1 MTNKENS
8 FKISIVF
15 DNRCKNDG
23 FFTSF
28 GFAALIYNEF
38 NGKYVLFDTGGNS
51 DVLIHNLK
59 QFNINPS
66 EIEKVVISHNHH
78 DHAGGLNGIYKLNSN
93 IEIYVPKSVES
104 SYNRKFIN
112 AKIFGVSDSMEI
124 DQNIYSSGQIGKS
137 IKEQAL
143 LLKTRN
149 NEIIILVGCAHPGLE
164 NFIMKAQEVS
174 KVIAV
179 IGGFHG
185 FQKYSYLEGIDFIGA
200 CHCTQHIGSIQ
211 KRFPDQFKQICVGNS
226 FSF

>member
-1 MTNKENS
+1 
-8 FKISIVF
+8 
-15 DNRCKNDG
+15 
-23 FFTSF
+23 
-28 GFAALIYNEF
+28 
-38 NGKYVLFDTGGNS
+38 
-51 DVLIHNLK
+51 
-59 QFNINPS
+59 
-66 EIEKVVISHNHH
+66 
-78 DHAGGLNGIYKLNSN
+78 
-93 IEIYVPKSVES
+93 
-104 SYNRKFIN
+104 
-112 AKIFGVSDSMEI
+112 MEI

-179 IGGFHG
+179 IGGFHS
-185 FQKYSYLEGIDFIGA
+185 FQKYSYLEGIDF
-200 CHCTQHIGSIQ
+200 IGSIQ